1 MKGKGTLLTILS
13 ALVVAF
19 ILWGGSS
26 IVSNGQRLSTLEAQQ
41 QSMKEWLTR
50 IEGKLDQALRPR

>member
-26 IVSNGQRLSTLEAQQ
+26 IVANGQRLSGLEARQQ
-41 QSMKEWLTR
+41 LIVEWLER
-50 IEGKLDQALRPR
+50 IERKLDEALRAR